1 MIITRSRELTFR
13 PADYE
18 SIKTSATIEADT
30 SEIEL
35 PDGVTLDDH
44 LDSMLDDMLALDV
57 ARAAAMSSVQ
67 DSETFVH
74 AWKEETVK

>member
-13 PADYE
+13 LADYE
-18 SIKTSATIEADT
+18 QIKTSATIVADT
-30 SEIEL
+30 KEIEL

-44 LDSMLDDMLALDV
+44 LDSMLDDLLALDV
-57 ARAAAMSSVQ
+57 VRADAMSSAQ
-67 DSETFVH
+67 DHETFVH